1 MKVIKVGITGGIGS
15 GKSVVARILRV
26 LGYKVYDCDKSAA
39 GILLSD
45 MSVRAALVDLLGDD
59 IYLHDGQL
67 NKAKMSG
74 MLFNSP
80 SVRADVNAIVHP
92 AVIADFIRW
101 AEMHSADRLLFV
113 ESAILAESGLISAVD
128 KSIMVSAPRPERR
141 ERVASRDNISVAQA
155 DERIASQMPDE
166 DKCRLCD
173 FVISNAVG
181 DRLLP
186 QICEVIGCLLQD

>member
-26 LGYKVYDCDKSAA
+26 LGYNVYDCDKSAA

-59 IYLHDGQL
+59 IYLHDGRL

-173 FVISNAVG
+173 FVISNAAG

-186 QICEVIGCLLQD
+186 QIREVIGSLLQD

>member
-128 KSIMVSAPRPERR
+128 KSIMVSAPRSERR

-186 QICEVIGCLLQD
+186 QIREVIGSLLQD

>member
-128 KSIMVSAPRPERR
+128 KSIMVSAPRSERR